1 MRPFSTADYS
11 EELMAVDNILL
22 DWFQIVSNLTYIEL
36 ETDLKK

>member
-1 MRPFSTADYS
+1 MWPFPTIDYS